1 MTVIAA
7 ARREKAGLRL
17 ALVYAALF
25 FEMGVQIPF
34 LPVWLGARG
43 LRDGEIAIALAAPLA
58 LRVVTTPFFSGLADR
73 RRDVPGLLS
82 AAAMVLASACAM
94 LGFLHGFAPLL
105 VAVAV
110 LLCAQG
116 LVMPLADALASLVL
130 RAADRQGGARLD
142 YGRIRKWGSA
152 AFIAGN
158 LAGGLYLSVVPIEGA
173 TIALTVA
180 ALLGVA
186 ATFYAAPLGQGLKEE
201 HAEAAEIAA
210 GPGLGLLPMVI
221 AAAALIQTSHALLNT
236 FGSIHW
242 AREGHSTN
250 FVGAAWAIGVVCET
264 TVFGLAGRWFSGP
277 DRALALLALG
287 GGAATLRWLIMAS
300 DPNAALLLLAQA
312 GHGLTFACTHLG
324 SMLFI
329 FAAAPPHMRARAQGW
344 LTASISG
351 LSALLIALC
360 GPLYAHFGEVAY
372 LAMAAL
378 AAAGLALA
386 ISVALR
392 GRKRP

>member
-1 MTVIAA
+1 MTAIAS
-7 ARREKAGLRL
+7 ARRGGDPGLRL
-17 ALVYAALF
+17 ALVYAASF

-43 LRDGEIAIALAAPLA
+43 LHDSEIAIVLAAPLA
-58 LRVVTTPFFSGLADR
+58 LRVFTTSYLSGFADR
-73 RRDVPGLLS
+73 RRDVPGMLC
-82 AAAMVLASACAM
+82 AASMVLASACAM

-105 VAVAV
+105 IAVTV

-116 LVMPLADALASLVL
+116 LAMPMADAFASLVL
-130 RAADRQGGARLD
+130 RANESVGDGRLT

-158 LAGGLYLSVVPIEGA
+158 LAGGLYLSVAPIEAA
-173 TIALTVA
+173 TIALTFS

-186 ATFYAAPLGQGLKEE
+186 ATLYAAPLGQGLADD
-201 HAEAAEIAA
+201 HAETQAPGAAT
-210 GPGLGLLPMVI
+210 GLGLLPLVI

-242 AREGHSTN
+242 AREGHSSA
-250 FVGAAWAIGVVCET
+250 FVGSAWAIGVVCET
-264 TVFGLAGRWFSGP
+264 TVFTLAGRWFSGP
-277 DRALALLALG
+277 DRALLLLMLG
-287 GGAATLRWLIMAS
+287 GGVATLRWLVMAS
-300 DPNAALLLLAQA
+300 DPPAGLLLAAQA
-312 GHGLTFACTHLG
+312 SHGITFACTHLG

-344 LTASISG
+344 LAAAISG
-351 LSALLIALC
+351 LSAALIALC

-372 LAMAAL
+372 LAMTGLSAS
-378 AAAGLALA
+378 GLALA
-386 ISVALR
+386 VVVATR
-392 GRKRP
+392 RR